1 MSSSAPVCSRPMVGA
16 IPAVWSVREKLQGPN
31 GCMVH
36 GIYGT
41 LYMKNI
47 YIYILVLKYL
57 FTNMMCIVIGRY
69 YEGQSWGSSLIGC
82 FNSLISFGKSNNN
95 T

>member
-1 MSSSAPVCSRPMVGA
+1 MVGA

-36 GIYGT
+36 GIW
-41 LYMKNI
+41 
-47 YIYILVLKYL
+47 YIVHEKIHVYILVLEYL

-69 YEGQSWGSSLIGC
+69 YEGQS
-82 FNSLISFGKSNNN
+82 
-95 T
+95 